1 MRPIELAAAA
11 ALALAPAFL
20 APIAGG
26 EPLAHD
32 ADLAVDLV
40 LADPDIAQPI
50 EAKLDEHGR
59 LWVVEYRQYPKP
71 AGLTER
77 DRDEFWRVR
86 YDRELP
92 PPPYAEGS
100 PFRGRDRISVH
111 EDIDGDGVY
120 ESHRT
125 FLDGL
130 NLTTSVAFD
139 AGRRGGVWVLSPPH
153 LLFYTDADGDL
164 TPDGPPEVHLT
175 GFGIEDSHAIANS
188 LTWGPDGWLYGANG
202 STCSIAVTAPLA
214 TPGAPPVRRRGQLV
228 WRYHPGKGFEVFAE
242 GGGNTFGL
250 EIDAAGNLFSGHNW
264 GNTRGFHFVD
274 GGYFRKNFGKHGG
287 LANPHAYG
295 FLDAMPHPPVERFTH
310 HFVRYDAAALP
321 PRFRGNLVALDV
333 LHRDLALSEITP
345 VGSTFRT
352 RDLSR
357 PVRSDG
363 DGFSPVDL
371 ALAFD
376 GSLLIADWADSNVNH
391 YRNHEGDMRPS
402 TGRIYRL
409 RAKGQEPGPPP
420 DFSTE
425 RLLDRIADPNRAV
438 RRTALRLI
446 RQRDAAELLDG
457 LEALARGPAPVAFD
471 AYAAARA
478 VADLDRRAALD
489 RRALT
494 HPDPSLRRLAV
505 AVADPADVNLAAV
518 ARAEDDPGVL
528 VALAGRSRRLP
539 PGEGAPIA
547 AALSGRHGLADDP
560 YFPLAL
566 WWAVERQLS
575 RGDAAATLA
584 GLDRGGPLFDAVLA
598 PRILRWA
605 VAQDSDFGRAVV
617 ADLLV
622 DVENPGPLF
631 AALVEAAAGSPV
643 RSFGGA
649 IDAAVRG
656 VGDAAPL
663 PLRVRLGTADPAAVV
678 GRLPSLPGGGRDAV
692 LGVIEDLG
700 DDAFL
705 PGLLDL
711 ATRPDTPAGL
721 RSRLFGT
728 LGRFDS
734 PRIAARLLGA
744 LPDFAPAPD
753 SDTAGDD
760 ARAATVDLLASRPA
774 WAAALLDALDAGV
787 LAAGDVSALTV
798 NRMRLHDDAALRTRL
813 AARWPAAP
821 GDPAEA
827 AAALERWSRRL
838 AVGGRGDPGR
848 GAALFTKHC
857 AACHRLHGAGREV
870 GPDLTSYQRSQRDQ
884 MLLAIVAP
892 SAEIREGYET
902 ATALLADGSV
912 LTGLLMRQDDAA
924 VELKDVRG
932 NVRTLPR
939 DGIFELAIG
948 GASLM
953 PDRLLDLI
961 TDQQVRDLFAYL
973 ESGPPLPAGD
983 RRDSPGASL

>member
-1 MRPIELAAAA
+1 MRPIEFAVAA
-11 ALALAPAFL
+11 ALAFGSSLTAQ
-20 APIAGG
+20 
-26 EPLAHD
+26 EPLGHD
-32 ADLAVDLV
+32 PDLAVDLV

-50 EAKLDEHGR
+50 EAKLDERGR

-77 DRDEFWRVR
+77 DRDEYWRVR

-92 PPPYAEGS
+92 PPPYADGS
-100 PFRGRDRISVH
+100 PFRGRDRVSVH
-111 EDIDGDGVY
+111 EDTDGDGVY

-139 AGRRGGVWVLSPPH
+139 AGRGGGGVWVLSPPH
-153 LLFYTDADGDL
+153 LLFYPDADGDL
-164 TPDGPPEVHLT
+164 VPDGPPEVHLA
-175 GFGIEDSHAIANS
+175 GFGIEDTHAIANS

-202 STCSIAVTAPLA
+202 STCSIAVTAPIA

-228 WRYHPGKGFEVFAE
+228 WRYRPDRGFEVFAE

-250 EIDAAGNLFSGHNW
+250 EIDAAGNLFSGHNG

-333 LHRDLALSEITP
+333 LHRNLALSEITP

-409 RAKGQEPGPPP
+409 RAKGRAPGSPP
-420 DFSTE
+420 DFSTG

-457 LEALARGPAPVAFD
+457 LETLARGPAPVAFD

-478 VADLDRRAALD
+478 VADFDRRAALD
-489 RRALT
+489 RRALA

-505 AVADPADVNLAAV
+505 AVADPGDVNLAAV
-518 ARAEDDPGVL
+518 AGAEDDPGVL
-528 VALAGRSRRLP
+528 VALAGRSRHLP
-539 PGEGAPIA
+539 PRDGLPIA
-547 AALSGRHGLADDP
+547 AALSGRHGLSGDP
-560 YFPLAL
+560 YFPLAC

-575 RGDAAATLA
+575 HGDAAATLA
-584 GLDRGGPLFDAVLA
+584 GLDRGGPLFDAMLA

-605 VAQDSDFGRAVV
+605 VAQDSDFGRGVV
-617 ADLLV
+617 AELLGGA
-622 DVENPGPLF
+622 DDPRPLF
-631 AALVEAAAGSPV
+631 AALAEAAAGSPV
-643 RSFGGA
+643 RSFGPA

-656 VGDAAPL
+656 AGAAVPL
-663 PLRVRLGTADPAAVV
+663 PLRVRLGPADPAAVV
-678 GRLPSLPGGGRDAV
+678 ERLPSLPGGGRDAV

-721 RSRLFGT
+721 RTRLFGT

-734 PRIAARLLGA
+734 PEVAARLLRD
-744 LPDFAPAPD
+744 LPDFAPAP
-753 SDTAGDD
+753 GDD

-774 WAAALLDALDAGV
+774 WAAALLDALDAGA

-798 NRMRLHDDAALRTRL
+798 NRMRLHGDAALRSRL

-821 GDPAEA
+821 GDPAQT

-838 AVGGRGDPGR
+838 AVGGRGDTDR

-870 GPDLTSYQRSQRDQ
+870 GPDLTAYQRSQRDQ
-884 MLLAIVAP
+884 TLLAIVAP

-902 ATALLADGSV
+902 ATALLTDGSV
-912 LTGLLMRQDDAA
+912 LTGLLVRQTGAA

-939 DGIFELAIG
+939 GDLLALEVG
-948 GASLM
+948 GTSLM
-953 PDRLLDLI
+953 PDGLLDLM
-961 TDQQVRDLFAYL
+961 TDQQARDLFAYL
-973 ESGPPLPAGD
+973 ESDPPPPAGD
-983 RRDSPGASL
+983 RRGGPGTSP

>member
-11 ALALAPAFL
+11 ALTFAPAFPGP
-20 APIAGG
+20 AAGQ
-26 EPLAHD
+26 EPLRHD
-32 ADLAVDLV
+32 DDLAVDLV

-50 EAKLDEHGR
+50 EAKLDERGR

-86 YDRELP
+86 YDRDLP
-92 PPPYAEGS
+92 PPPYADDS

-111 EDIDGDGVY
+111 GDRDGDGVY

-139 AGRRGGVWVLSPPH
+139 AGRRGGGVWVLSPPH
-153 LLFYTDADGDL
+153 LLFYPDADGDL
-164 TPDGPPEVHLT
+164 APDGPPEVHLA

-214 TPGAPPVRRRGQLV
+214 TPGVPPVRRRGQLV
-228 WRYHPGKGFEVFAE
+228 WRYRPDRGFEIFAE

-250 EIDAAGNLFSGHNW
+250 EIDAAGNVFSGHNG

-274 GGYFRKNFGKHGG
+274 GGYYRKNFGKHGDLSNP
-287 LANPHAYG
+287 LALGYFGP
-295 FLDAMPHPPVERFTH
+295 MPHPPVERFTH

-321 PRFRGNLVALDV
+321 PRFRGNLLAIDV
-333 LHRDLALSEITP
+333 LHRNLALSEVTP

-391 YRNHEGDMRPS
+391 YRNHEGFLEPS
-402 TGRIYRL
+402 TGRVYRL
-409 RAKGQEPGPPP
+409 REKGRAPGSGP
-420 DFSTE
+420 DFSTG

-446 RQRDAAELLDG
+446 RQRDARELLDG
-457 LEALARGPAPVAFD
+457 LETLACGPAPVAFD

-478 VADLDRRAALD
+478 VAGPDRRAALD
-489 RRALT
+489 RRALA

-505 AVADPADVNLAAV
+505 GVADPMNVNLAAV
-518 ARAEDDPGVL
+518 ARVEDDPGAL

-539 PGEGAPIA
+539 SGQGAPIA
-547 AALSGRHGLADDP
+547 AALSGRHDLTGDP
-560 YFPLAL
+560 YFPLAC

-575 RGDAAATLA
+575 HGDAAATLA

-605 VAQDSDFGRAVV
+605 AAQDSDSGRAVV
-617 ADLLV
+617 ADLLG
-622 DVENPGPLF
+622 DADDPGPLF
-631 AALVEAAAGSPV
+631 AALAEAAAGSPV

-649 IDAAVRG
+649 IDAAVRDA
-656 VGDAAPL
+656 GDAAPL
-663 PLRVRLGTADPAAVV
+663 PLRLRLGLADAAAVV
-678 GRLPSLPGGGRDAV
+678 DRLPSLPGDERDAV

-705 PGLLDL
+705 PGLLDS
-711 ATRPDTPAGL
+711 ATRPGTPAGL

-734 PRIAARLLGA
+734 PRVAGRLLAA
-744 LPDFAPAPD
+744 LPEFAPDP
-753 SDTAGDD
+753 GDD
-760 ARAATVDLLASRPA
+760 ARAAAVELLASRPD
-774 WAAALLDALDAGV
+774 WAAALLDAVDAGT
-787 LAAGDVSALTV
+787 LAADEVPALTV
-798 NRMRLHDDAALRTRL
+798 NRMRLHPDPALRERLDARWSRPAGDPAGTAAALDRWTRRL
-813 AARWPAAP
+813 AA
-821 GDPAEA
+821 
-827 AAALERWSRRL
+827 
-838 AVGGRGDPGR
+838 GGRGDVAR
-848 GAALFTKHC
+848 GAGAFIKHC

-870 GPDLTSYQRSQRDQ
+870 GPDLTSYQRSKRDQ

-912 LTGLLMRQDDAA
+912 LTGLLVRQTDAA

-939 DGIFELAIG
+939 GDLLDLSVG
-948 GASLM
+948 GTSLM
-953 PDRLLDLI
+953 PDGLLDQMG
-961 TDQQVRDLFAYL
+961 DQEVRDLFAYL
-973 ESGPPLPAGD
+973 ESDPTPPAGD
-983 RRDSPGASL
+983 RRGGPGTSR

>member
-1 MRPIELAAAA
+1 MRPIELAVAA
-11 ALALAPAFL
+11 ALAFGSSLTAQ
-20 APIAGG
+20 
-26 EPLAHD
+26 EPLGHD

-40 LADPDIAQPI
+40 LADPDVAQPI
-50 EAKLDEHGR
+50 EAKLDERGR

-77 DRDEFWRVR
+77 DRDEYWRVR

-100 PFRGRDRISVH
+100 PFRGRDRVSVH
-111 EDIDGDGVY
+111 EDVDGDGTY

-139 AGRRGGVWVLSPPH
+139 AGRGGGGVWVLSPPH
-153 LLFYTDADGDL
+153 LLFYPDADGDL
-164 TPDGPPEVHLT
+164 IPDGPPEVHLA
-175 GFGIEDSHAIANS
+175 GFGIEDTHAIANS

-214 TPGAPPVRRRGQLV
+214 TPDAPPVRRRGQLV
-228 WRYHPGKGFEVFAE
+228 WRYRPDRGFQIFAE

-250 EIDAAGNLFSGHNW
+250 EIDAAGNLFSGHNG
-264 GNTRGFHFVD
+264 GNARGFHFVD

-333 LHRDLALSEITP
+333 LHRDLALSEVTP

-391 YRNHEGDMRPS
+391 YRNHEGDMRPA
-402 TGRIYRL
+402 TGRVYRL
-409 RAKGQEPGPPP
+409 RAKGRAPGSAP
-420 DFSTE
+420 DFSTG

-446 RQRDAAELLDG
+446 RQRGASQLLDG
-457 LEALARGPAPVAFD
+457 LETLARGPAPVAFD

-478 VADLDRRAALD
+478 VADPDRRAALD
-489 RRALT
+489 RRALA

-518 ARAEDDPGVL
+518 AGAEDDPGVL

-539 PGEGAPIA
+539 PRHGLPIA
-547 AALSGRHGLADDP
+547 AALGGRHGLSGDP

-575 RGDAAATLA
+575 HGDAAATLA
-584 GLDRGGPLFDAVLA
+584 GLDRGGPLFDTVLA

-605 VAQDSDFGRAVV
+605 VAQESDFGRAVV
-617 ADLLV
+617 AELLG
-622 DVENPGPLF
+622 DAENPGPLF
-631 AALVEAAAGSPV
+631 AALVEAAAGSPE
-643 RSFGGA
+643 RSFGPA

-656 VGDAAPL
+656 AGDAAPL
-663 PLRVRLGTADPAAVV
+663 ALRVRLGSADPAAVV
-678 GRLPSLPGGGRDAV
+678 TRLPSLPGGERDAV

-700 DDAFL
+700 DAAFL

-721 RSRLFGT
+721 RTRLFGT

-734 PRIAARLLGA
+734 PRIAARLLDA
-744 LPDFAPAPD
+744 LPNFAPAPD
-753 SDTAGDD
+753 ADPDANSAAD

-774 WAAALLDALDAGV
+774 WAAALLDALDAGA
-787 LAAGDVSALTV
+787 LDAGDVSALTV
-798 NRMRLHDDAALRTRL
+798 NRMRLHDDAALRSRL
-813 AARWPAAP
+813 ADRWPAAP
-821 GDPAEA
+821 DDPAQT

-870 GPDLTSYQRSQRDQ
+870 GPDLTAYQRSQRDQ
-884 MLLAIVAP
+884 TLLAIVAP

-902 ATALLADGSV
+902 ATAVLADGSV
-912 LTGLLMRQDDAA
+912 LTGLLVRQTGAA
-924 VELKDVRG
+924 VTLRDVRG
-932 NVRTLPR
+932 NTRTLPR
-939 DGIFELAIG
+939 DDLLALAIG
-948 GASLM
+948 GTSLM
-953 PDRLLDLI
+953 PDGLLDLM

-973 ESGPPLPAGD
+973 ESGPPGV
-983 RRDSPGASL
+983 SP